1 MNSSASTRQ
10 ESDRLASKSWLK
22 SLLARPEIGPI
33 GVMLLLFG
41 MLGYFSIPAGEFSLN
56 PFAGEGFNALGIR
69 NNLRVIAQLGIIALG
84 AGLLIIAGEFDLS
97 IGSMIGFAGAC
108 MAMVLRWGFAI
119 VIPYISFEGGM
130 HVEFF
135 TLFYI
140 DNVSP
145 IGAIMITMC
154 FTLFFG
160 WLQGFIVVRSGLPSF
175 IVTLGGLFFLRGLT
189 EVSLRAFNH
198 RPDQTKGATTVTE
211 LPDIK
216 NIIDVPGHGEMERES
231 AKALPEADL
240 MAILKDVPADTIAS
254 ITERLQYTAQRV
266 ADAKT
271 QIMATK
277 GVKPLERAL
286 ENAIESGNETMAETI
301 RNKIDTFVVNPVVPK
316 EITDIDVARAYID
329 SIHSARPIAN
339 FFGGDILEPIFDFL
353 YFPVD
358 WNTNNF
364 GNQFAPGLYSCVMIW
379 VILAILCY
387 VVLSRTQAGNW
398 IYSTGGNLQ
407 AAKANGV
414 PTDRVK
420 ISLFVFSAFCATIF
434 ATCQVFEVNTADA
447 AKGNLKE
454 LEAIAAAVIGGIVM
468 TGGFGTV
475 VGIIVGA
482 FIFGLA
488 KEAFFYIP
496 GIDGSFYRV
505 FLGREDHVAGQRQ
518 LEAAADTHA
527 LDSGD
532 HRLVEIAKLLQPGK
546 AADAIIADRDGHF
559 TMVRLPE
566 MMDDTIQIM
575 LDQSHDI
582 VQAVRDPETEFFIR

>member
-1 MNSSASTRQ
+1 MSAAPRQ
-10 ESDRLASKSWLK
+10 ESDRHDAKGPLAALFS
-22 SLLARPEIGPI
+22 RPEIGPI

-69 NNLRVIAQLGIIALG
+69 NNLRVISQLGIIALG

-108 MAMVLRWGFAI
+108 MAMILRWGFSV
-119 VIPYISFEGGM
+119 VIPYLSFEGGV
-130 HVEFF
+130 HIEFF
-135 TLFYI
+135 TLI
-140 DNVSP
+140 HLSDVSP
-145 IGAIMITMC
+145 LGAIAITMC

-160 WLQGFIVVRSGLPSF
+160 WLQGYIVVRSGLPSF

-189 EVSLRAFNH
+189 EVSLRSFNH
-198 RPDQTKGATTVTE
+198 RPDQVKGATTVTE
-211 LPDIK
+211 ITDIK
-216 NIIDVPGHGEMERES
+216 NIIHLPGHGEIEREA

-240 MAILKDVPADTIAS
+240 TAIVNTLPADKVAS
-254 ITERLQYTAQRV
+254 ITDRLQYTYQRI

-271 QIMATK
+271 DIMAAR

-286 ENAIESGNETMAETI
+286 ENAINSGNEVMVATI
-301 RNKIDTFVVNPVVPK
+301 QEKIATFKVTPVVPK
-316 EITDIDVARAYID
+316 TVTDIDVARAYID
-329 SIHSARPIAN
+329 SVVTARPVAN
-339 FFGGDILEPIFDFL
+339 FFGGDILEPIFSWL
-353 YFPVD
+353 YYPID

-379 VILAILCY
+379 VILSLLCY
-387 VVLSRTQAGNW
+387 IMLSRTQAGNW
-398 IYSTGGNLQ
+398 IYSTGGNLN

-414 PTDRVK
+414 PTNKVK
-420 ISLFVFSAFCATIF
+420 VSLFMFSAFCATIF

-475 VGIIVGA
+475 LGIIIGA
-482 FIFGLA
+482 FIFGIA

-505 FLGREDHVAGQRQ
+505 FLG
-518 LEAAADTHA
+518 
-527 LDSGD
+527 
-532 HRLVEIAKLLQPGK
+532 LV
-546 AADAIIADRDGHF
+546 IIASALLNENIRK
-559 TMVRLPE
+559 R
-566 MMDDTIQIM
+566 IM
-575 LDQSHDI
+575 GAI
-582 VQAVRDPETEFFIR
+582 

>member
-1 MNSSASTRQ
+1 MKNSTTTRQ
-10 ESDRLASKSWLK
+10 ESDRLEAKSWLNAV
-22 SLLARPEIGPI
+22 LARPEIGPI

-56 PFAGEGFNALGIR
+56 PFAGEGFNALGVR
-69 NNLRVIAQLGIIALG
+69 NNLRVISQLGIIALG

-108 MAMVLRWGFAI
+108 MAMILRWGFAI
-119 VIPYISFEGGM
+119 VIPYLSFDGGM
-130 HVEFF
+130 HIEFF
-135 TLFYI
+135 TLI
-140 DNVSP
+140 HITDVSP
-145 IGAIMITMC
+145 LTAIGITMC

-160 WLQGFIVVRSGLPSF
+160 WLQGYIVVKSGLPSF

-211 LPDIK
+211 IPDIK
-216 NIIDVPGHGEMERES
+216 NIIEVPGYGEMEREA

-240 MAILKDVPADTIAS
+240 QAIVSSLPADTIAA
-254 ITERLQYTAQRV
+254 ITERLEYTYNRV
-266 ADAKT
+266 AEAKT
-271 QIMATK
+271 DILLAK

-286 ENAIESGNETMAETI
+286 ENALASGNDYMANTI
-301 RNKIDTFVVNPVVPK
+301 QDKIANFKIDPVVAK
-316 EITDIDVARAYID
+316 TVTDADIARAYLD
-329 SIHSARPIAN
+329 SIVTARPVAN
-339 FFGGDILEPIFDFL
+339 FFGGDILEPVFDWL
-353 YFPVD
+353 YFPID

-379 VILAILCY
+379 VLLSILCY
-387 VVLSRTQAGNW
+387 IVLSKTQAGNW
-398 IYSTGGNLQ
+398 IYSTGGNLN

-414 PTDRVK
+414 PTNKVK

-468 TGGFGTV
+468 TGGFGTIM
-475 VGIIVGA
+475 GIIVGA
-482 FIFGLA
+482 FIFGIA

-505 FLGREDHVAGQRQ
+505 FLGLVIVAS
-518 LEAAADTHA
+518 A
-527 LDSGD
+527 LLNENI
-532 HRLVEIAKLLQPGK
+532 RK
-546 AADAIIADRDGHF
+546 R
-559 TMVRLPE
+559 
-566 MMDDTIQIM
+566 IM
-575 LDQSHDI
+575 GTL
-582 VQAVRDPETEFFIR
+582 